1 MGLAPGLGR
10 EPFHRLFTQGM
21 IRMDGTKMSKS
32 KGNLVA
38 PAQYYASVGADG
50 LRLFHLFVGPP
61 ADDFDWTDQTDQVIE
76 GCGRFLDR
84 LWRLVD
90 RGRRPNAAATSRPR
104 TCRSVGPPTARSTGW
119 ARDLER
125 WSYNTAVAHCMELVN
140 LLQRY
145 VRSDA
150 GPHEGVL
157 DEACDALLLLLAP
170 MCPHVTAELWERRHR
185 AEPSVHAQPWPAADP
200 ALVAEETVTL
210 VVQVNGKVRDR
221 LEVDPSIGEEEAT
234 ALALASPRIVQEL
247 DGRAPRRVVARPP
260 RLVNVVV

>member
-1 MGLAPGLGR
+1 
-10 EPFHRLFTQGM
+10 
-21 IRMDGTKMSKS
+21 MDGTKMSKS

-38 PAQYYASVGADG
+38 PAQYYETVGADG

-90 RGRRPNAAATSRPR
+90 RGRRPNAGGDESAEDLSVRRATHR
-104 TCRSVGPPTARSTGW
+104 TIDQVGA
-119 ARDLER
+119 DLER

-145 VRSDA
+145 VRADA

-157 DEACDALLLLLAP
+157 DEACDALLLLMAP
-170 MCPHVTAELWERRHR
+170 MSPHVTAELWERRHT
-185 AEPSVHAQPWPAADP
+185 APASVHAQTW
-200 ALVAEETVTL
+200 
-210 VVQVNGKVRDR
+210 
-221 LEVDPSIGEEEAT
+221 
-234 ALALASPRIVQEL
+234 
-247 DGRAPRRVVARPP
+247 PRRRSGPGGRGDRHP
-260 RLVNVVV
+260 GGPGERKGT